1 MSYDNL
7 PIIFA
12 FQKLVYKTTFVL
24 ARLSK
29 ISQTS
34 WDPFFGHMK
43 FILWTKNGPIWGLP
57 FSTENLW
64 LVWMIRTFL
73 CNDLTL
79 MNDSP
84 KYLGKYF
91 NLNYVKV
98 NWTFIPTWF
107 IFQQQSSP
115 CLVCIETSS
124 FSKCFPHCNVFLL
137 VISLTIVL

>member
-57 FSTENLW
+57 FSTKNLW

-84 KYLGKYF
+84 QYLGKYF

-98 NWTFIPTWF
+98 NLNFYFNMVYLSTTVIALFSLHWNIK
-107 IFQQQSSP
+107 FQQVFSP
-115 CLVCIETSS
+115 LQCI
-124 FSKCFPHCNVFLL
+124 FACN
-137 VISLTIVL
+137 